1 MSTQIKINENLI
13 KYLQKTG
20 YRSDPIIDQLEKATS
35 SLGGV
40 AQMQIAKEQG
50 QFLEIITKIS
60 NTKTCLEIG
69 RFTGMSTL
77 FLARGLPSTGKIITV
92 DNSDEFLSLAQ
103 KYWSLDNVSV
113 QAFNSSTIPS
123 VTWTDI
129 TNNSFIS
136 NMINRNCIITRCC
149 CSWKI
154 NTCLK

>member
-1 MSTQIKINENLI
+1 MSTQIKINESLI

-20 YRSDPIIDQLEKATS
+20 YRSDPIIDQLEKETS

-77 FLARGLPSTGKIITV
+77 FLAR
-92 DNSDEFLSLAQ
+92 
-103 KYWSLDNVSV
+103 
-113 QAFNSSTIPS
+113 
-123 VTWTDI
+123 
-129 TNNSFIS
+129 
-136 NMINRNCIITRCC
+136 
-149 CSWKI
+149 
-154 NTCLK
+154 